1 MILLYIYTEIYF
13 NLTNKYRLLKLLA
26 LWLVGYFPHLWKS
39 SYDQS
44 PTIGQLHDDII
55 FLQLPESLSLL
66 FSCAN

>member
-13 NLTNKYRLLKLLA
+13 NLTNKYRLLKLVA
-26 LWLVGYFPHLWKS
+26 LWLVGYFPHQWKS

-55 FLQLPESLSLL
+55 LLQLPESLSLL